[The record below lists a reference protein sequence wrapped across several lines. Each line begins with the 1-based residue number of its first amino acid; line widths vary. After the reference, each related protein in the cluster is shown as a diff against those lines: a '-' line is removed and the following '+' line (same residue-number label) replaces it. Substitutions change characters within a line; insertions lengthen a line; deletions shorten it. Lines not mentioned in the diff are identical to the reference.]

1 MDERCLSSRAELTQ
15 QLTAII
21 SDNKFDISLHNH
33 VCTSDRHLSAH
44 WLCQSDLCQ
53 LQMQNCVQLLLQTAS
68 IFIHTRSS
76 FSLVVGCDAAGKITG
91 IIFGVVGPT
100 FAAILWLSIT
110 FSYRQEKAKVIR
122 GVMRHVATADITSNS
137 SAFIG
142 TAHNEA
148 QKQKAKESL
157 RMPLD
162 TDSEPQAGLHP
173 AGPDSIT
180 GQSTTR
186 PVFGRSPNID
196 RAASLGSSIGRSSSI
211 GLLGQLHRTASADS
225 KTTAE
230 VHQSRCL
237 CSCCKCVRRLLCI
250 GSDLC

>member
-1 MDERCLSSRAELTQ
+1 
-15 QLTAII
+15 
-21 SDNKFDISLHNH
+21 
-33 VCTSDRHLSAH
+33 
-44 WLCQSDLCQ
+44 
-53 LQMQNCVQLLLQTAS
+53 MQNCVQLLLQTAS

-110 FSYRQEKAKVIR
+110 FSYRQEKAKVIC

-148 QKQKAKESL
+148 QKQKARDSL
-157 RMPLD
+157 KMPLD

-173 AGPDSIT
+173 AGPDSIM

-250 GSDLC
+250 GSDLCWQSQFLHCTWQGMSGLLQKLLLLLISSLTTHHKRALMSEWYTALLCTADASA